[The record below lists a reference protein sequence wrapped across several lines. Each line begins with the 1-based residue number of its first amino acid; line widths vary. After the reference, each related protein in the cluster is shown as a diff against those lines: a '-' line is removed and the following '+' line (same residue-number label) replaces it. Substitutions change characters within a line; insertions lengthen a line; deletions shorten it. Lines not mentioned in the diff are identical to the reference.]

1 MSTDNC
7 VTNIRRCRLA
17 LVCVVLDEF
26 PQILAGPKSDH
37 IHGVFKRPQFRQCR
51 DGLVRAI
58 ARAPPPAFLFPNQRC
73 QRPRPGFP
81 DPAVLRR
88 AVGGGG
94 LLVAGLG
101 GVNRVFSD
109 LFRRTSEA
117 CSASK
122 NRRKDRTGLLRGN
135 PRGPWRF
142 DWSSGKYPSRG
153 EKQGEFRPFP
163 STPPGAPPEREAA
176 I

>member
-1 MSTDNC
+1 LSTDNC

-26 PQILAGPKSDH
+26 PQILAAPRRDH

-58 ARAPPPAFLFPNQRC
+58 ARTPPPAFLFPNQRC
-73 QRPRPGFP
+73 QRPRPG
-81 DPAVLRR
+81 DPTPPVLRR
-88 AVGGGG
+88 AAGGGG
-94 LLVAGLG
+94 YLVAGLRQ
-101 GVNRVFSD
+101 VNRVLPD
-109 LFRRTSEA
+109 L
-117 CSASK
+117 SAA
-122 NRRKDRTGLLRGN
+122 RRKPAGFPKLGAKTAPGCGGATLVSR
-135 PRGPWRF
+135 WRF

-153 EKQGEFRPFP
+153 EKQGEIHPL
-163 STPPGAPPEREAA
+163 SAPAGEAPARAGAA